1 LEEQLIIEIDR
12 MPREGLRL
20 ERDLDFF
27 TPDLVEES
35 AVFLEPTHVEVF
47 VRLVGDEVYVQGELS
62 TRLSLVCSR
71 CLAPF
76 EFPVRSRFDLVYLP
90 EDLAPAGEGLGD
102 DDIDRMFYRERRLDL
117 RELVLEQLNLT
128 FPAKPLCSP
137 ACEGLCAVCGELI
150 RDGRC
155 SCLVKETGPRFE
167 KLKILV
173 RDKT

>member
-1 LEEQLIIEIDR
+1 MEEKLIVDIDQV
-12 MPREGLRL
+12 PKEGLQL
-20 ERDLDFF
+20 ERDLDFIE
-27 TPDLVEES
+27 PDLVEES
-35 AVFLEPTHVEVF
+35 AVLLEPTHVEVF
-47 VRLVGDEVYVQGELS
+47 IRVVGDEVYVQGELS

-76 EFPVRSRFDLVYLP
+76 EFPVQSRFDLVYLP
-90 EDLAPAGEGLGD
+90 EELYQAGEALED
-102 DDIDRMFYRERRLDL
+102 DDLDRMFYRERRLDL
-117 RELVLEQLNLT
+117 KELVLEQLNLT

-150 RDGRC
+150 HDGRC
-155 SCLVKETGPRFE
+155 SCLVQETDPRFE